1 MGYIMAECKT
11 CGIEILDETEVCPLC
26 KSILVQTDELEN
38 MYPDARVHMRKLLR
52 LSRIY
57 LFCAIMVEALLVTVD
72 MNTPSPF
79 QWSILTGF
87 GLISVYIALR
97 YAILGRSGHQ
107 TKIILMSILAVL
119 IAVGVDWVIG
129 FDGWSLRYV
138 LPGGIVAVDAG
149 ILLAMMINRRNWQSY
164 IMSQLV
170 TILCSLIPAILT
182 VTGLVAGIPQPFLPL
197 GISLLLFLG
206 TMMLGERRAS
216 LELKRRFHI
225 K

>member
-1 MGYIMAECKT
+1 MAECKT
-11 CGIEILDETEVCPLC
+11 CKIEILDETEVCPLC

-57 LFCAIMVEALLVTVD
+57 LFCAIIVEGLLVAVD

-79 QWSILTGF
+79 QWSILTGL
-87 GLISVYIALR
+87 GLFAVYITLR
-97 YAILGRSGHQ
+97 YAVLGRSGHQ

-129 FDGWSLRYV
+129 FDGWSIRYV

-149 ILLAMMINRRNWQSY
+149 ILLAMIINRRNWQSY
-164 IMSQLV
+164 IMCQLV
-170 TILCSLIPAILT
+170 TILCSLIPALLTLTELLDGIL
-182 VTGLVAGIPQPFLPL
+182 IPFTPL
-197 GISLLLFLG
+197 AVSVMLFLG
-206 TMMLGERRAS
+206 TMIIGERRAS

-225 K
+225 R

>member
-1 MGYIMAECKT
+1 MAECKT
-11 CGIEILDETEVCPLC
+11 CRIEILDETEICPLC

-57 LFCAIMVEALLVTVD
+57 LFCAIVVEGLLVAVD

-87 GLISVYIALR
+87 GLAIVYITLR

-107 TKIILMSILAVL
+107 TKIILMSVLAVL

-138 LPGGIVAVDAG
+138 LPGGIVAVDMG
-149 ILLAMMINRRNWQSY
+149 IVLAMIINRRNWQSY
-164 IMSQLV
+164 IMCQLV
-170 TILCSLIPAILT
+170 TILCSLIPALLTLTELVNGIL
-182 VTGLVAGIPQPFLPL
+182 IPFTPL
-197 GISLLLFLG
+197 AVSVLLFLG
-206 TMMLGERRAS
+206 TMIIGERRAW

-225 K
+225 R

>member
-1 MGYIMAECKT
+1 MAECKT
-11 CGIEILDETEVCPLC
+11 CKIEILDETEVCPLC

-57 LFCAIMVEALLVTVD
+57 LFCAIILEGLLVAVD

-87 GLISVYIALR
+87 GLFTVYMTLR
-97 YAILGRSGHQ
+97 YAVLGRSGHQ

-129 FDGWSLRYV
+129 FDGWSVRYV
-138 LPGGIVAVDAG
+138 LPGGIVAVNVG
-149 ILLAMMINRRNWQSY
+149 ILLAMIINRRNWQSY
-164 IMSQLV
+164 IMCQLV
-170 TILCSLIPAILT
+170 TILCSLIPALLTLTELLDGIL
-182 VTGLVAGIPQPFLPL
+182 IPFAPL
-197 GISLLLFLG
+197 LSSLMLFLG
-206 TMMLGERRAS
+206 TMIIGERRAG

-225 K
+225 R